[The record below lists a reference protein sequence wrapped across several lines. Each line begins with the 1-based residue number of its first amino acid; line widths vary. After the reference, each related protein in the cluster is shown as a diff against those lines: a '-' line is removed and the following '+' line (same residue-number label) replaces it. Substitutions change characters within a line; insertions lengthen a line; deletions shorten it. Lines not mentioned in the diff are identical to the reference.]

1 MRFGIHQ
8 VDEDIA
14 VSGTEV
20 LRCEVFF
27 SDTWSCICLL
37 FTYRRDC
44 GEAGVLVTRFGIRW
58 IEDDVALSEIEEEAE
73 AEFWK
78 FSIF

>member
-1 MRFGIHQ
+1 M
-8 VDEDIA
+8 
-14 VSGTEV
+14 

-44 GEAGVLVTRFGIRW
+44 GAAGVLVTRFGIRW
-58 IEDDVALSEIEEEAE
+58 IEDDVALSGWRLRKKPRQS
-73 AEFWK
+73 FGSSL
-78 FSIF
+78 FSDVFFVV